1 MQWIL
6 EYQSLILSSLCA
18 ATLSGV
24 AVGWWVKQRFITQ
37 TQLLEQQLVSEKQLH
52 QQQQQQLWTTQ
63 EEEAVGKA
71 MTS

>member
-24 AVGWWVKQRFITQ
+24 AAGWWVKQRFITQ

-52 QQQQQQLWTTQ
+52 QQQLEQ
-63 EEEAVGKA
+63 VSKA
-71 MTS
+71 LPMLSKSWMS